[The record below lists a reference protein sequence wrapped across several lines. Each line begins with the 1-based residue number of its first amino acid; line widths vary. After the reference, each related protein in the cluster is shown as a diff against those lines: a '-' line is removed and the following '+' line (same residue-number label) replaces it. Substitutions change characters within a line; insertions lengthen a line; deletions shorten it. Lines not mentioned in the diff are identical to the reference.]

1 MWNPLILQMVLT
13 SVDELVPAPPPP
25 AGHSGKSYWHGI
37 VTVSSDDS
45 VRGAFEKLVKNNIL
59 SAPVRSAAHVD
70 EQAVHDHST
79 YGGFVD
85 MLDLVDFVV
94 RKLHFHE
101 NGSDFSFVEEV

>member
-1 MWNPLILQMVLT
+1 MLPVDSHDT
-13 SVDELVPAPPPP
+13 SFQ
-25 AGHSGKSYWHGI
+25 SGKSYWHGI

-79 YGGFVD
+79 YGGFV
-85 MLDLVDFVV
+85 
-94 RKLHFHE
+94 
-101 NGSDFSFVEEV
+101 GTQSDVWLCGECVTKRVGKESKHSIFL